1 VNKLISSAENNA
13 VGYQL
18 YDLAK
23 ELFPICRS
31 LTGDGTRA
39 TLNILKR
46 ELPALS
52 LHEVPSGTKCFDWTV
67 PDEWNI
73 EDAYILDPT
82 GQKIVDFK
90 TSNLHVVGYSHPIDT
105 LISLEELQQHLHSL
119 PAQPDAIPYVT
130 SYYAKRWG
138 FCITHKQR
146 LTLVPGQYHVVI
158 KSTLCSGSLTYGE
171 LLIKGNSTE
180 EIFLS
185 TYICHP
191 SLANNELSGPL
202 VQTGLAKWIS
212 ATQDRRYSYRL
223 IFIPE
228 TIGSI
233 VYLSRN
239 MPDLK
244 KNVVAGFNISCVGDD
259 RCFSFL
265 PSRQDNSLSNR
276 VALHVLKHLSPDFK
290 RYTYLTRGSDE
301 RQYCSP
307 GVNLPIASIMR
318 SKYGM
323 YPEYHT
329 SLDNLDVISPRG
341 LQGGYDALRLSLF
354 CLENNYIYQAQFPC
368 EPQMGKRGLYS
379 TITTDNDPADIT
391 AIMNLLAYADGTV
404 DLLNIADSI
413 NFPMWDLVQIAGIL
427 VEKGVLA
434 QQCLEKSPLL

>member
-1 VNKLISSAENNA
+1 MISSAENNA

-23 ELFPICRS
+23 EIFPICRS
-31 LTGDGTRA
+31 LTGNGTRA

-146 LTLVPGQYHVVI
+146 LTLAPGQYHVVI

-354 CLENNYIYQAQFPC
+354 CLENNYIYRAVYPC

-427 VEKGVLA
+427 VAKGVLA